1 MDERCERMF
10 LFVRRNIGRYKQHLP
25 QRVAG
30 GGGLR
35 QCQVSAV
42 DGIESAAEKTDI
54 HSGIPCF
61 VFPVAAIRPILK
73 AMPR

>member
-1 MDERCERMF
+1 MF
-10 LFVRRNIGRYKQHLP
+10 LFVWRNVGRYKQHLP

-30 GGGLR
+30 CGGLS
-35 QCQVSAV
+35 QCQMSAV
-42 DGIESAAEKTDI
+42 DGVEGAAEKTYI

-61 VFPVAAIRPILK
+61 VFAVTALWPILK